1 MSTACHIIVENSPI
15 VIYYSRNGSPQKLL
29 PVLNRFLEKFW
40 QERESLG
47 ENVDTPGCLVAQI
60 LVRFGF
66 ESCEDD
72 FSNLRANITY
82 SPTVEYLY
90 HVGADQ
96 KVTVWIPESGYRHD
110 PSAGLGACS
119 QLDMASMVV

>member
-40 QERESLG
+40 QERESVG

-60 LVRFGF
+60 VVRFGF

-72 FSNLRANITY
+72 FSNLRVNTSY
-82 SPTVEYLY
+82 DPQVDYLY
-90 HVGADQ
+90 HVGADRR
-96 KVTVWIPESGYRHD
+96 VSVWIPDAQYRRQPED
-110 PSAGLGACS
+110 GLGACNP
-119 QLDMASMVV
+119 LDLSTV

>member
-1 MSTACHIIVENSPI
+1 MSTACHILVENSPVI
-15 VIYYSRNGSPQKLL
+15 IYYSRNGAPEKLL

-47 ENVDTPGCLVAQI
+47 ETVDTPGCLVAQI

-72 FSNLRANITY
+72 FSNLRVSTSYDPQVN
-82 SPTVEYLY
+82 YLY
-90 HVGADQ
+90 RVGADQ
-96 KVTVWIPESGYRHD
+96 TVTVWAPEEQYRVT
-110 PSAGLGACS
+110 PEQGLAACHH
-119 QLDMASMVV
+119 LERVPA